1 MTTDRS
7 SREPDGEVPVHPPR
21 PKPDVHPHGWRDPL
35 GDNAVDPVGG
45 TQGGLH
51 RPRGGFKVEYKNL
64 GKTEEGRSVYDS
76 ATLTILI
83 NLDHPVV
90 AAALGNGSVEDT
102 IFRRLSYEIA
112 FTEYA
117 MGLGYQLAQDDP
129 NKPPDEMLYDIRSTL
144 NRISAAAVALY
155 R

>member
-1 MTTDRS
+1 MNGGKLGCR
-7 SREPDGEVPVHPPR
+7 PPVRPPR
-21 PKPDVHPHGWRDPL
+21 PKPDVHPHGWQDPH
-35 GDNAVDPVGG
+35 GNNAVDPVGG
-45 TQGGLH
+45 TQGGH
-51 RPRGGFKVEYKNL
+51 RRPRGGFKVEYKNL

-90 AAALGNGSVEDT
+90 VAALGNGSVEDT